1 MTKRRKKS
9 QHVWGTWIGKFRYCI
24 SGWCPMG
31 QYRNGRIVVMRPER
45 TLGHLERRGGEHP

>member
-31 QYRNGRIVVMRPER
+31 QYRNGRVVLMRPER
-45 TLGHLERRGGEHP
+45 TLPCEKGAPHGQ